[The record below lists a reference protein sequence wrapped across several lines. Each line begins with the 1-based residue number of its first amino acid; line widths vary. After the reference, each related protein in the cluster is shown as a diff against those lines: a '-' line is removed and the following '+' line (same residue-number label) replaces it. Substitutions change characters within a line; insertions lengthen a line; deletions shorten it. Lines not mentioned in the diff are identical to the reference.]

1 MRIRILRL
9 QYQLKKAIQL
19 ALKYNQEIEVM
30 GLEQQRLKAQVELL
44 LIEKVKNT
52 RYTPLDI
59 KS

>member
-19 ALKYNQEIEVM
+19 ALKYKQEIEVM
-30 GLEQQRLKAQVELL
+30 ELEQQRLKAQVELL

>member
-30 GLEQQRLKAQVELL
+30 ELEQQRLKAQVELL